1 MTIQRNKVTYNSK
14 YRPNDP
20 RLLWALARTYRM
32 VARTDEK
39 QAEADSL
46 LAAAAEQDKR
56 RIYPAIHRDIAY
68 AMASQSEA
76 YAPAAEQ
83 WLRLS
88 RYAHS

>member
-1 MTIQRNKVTYNSK
+1 MAERSDRHDLAVGLLKKARK

-39 QAEADSL
+39 QAEA
-46 LAAAAEQDKR
+46 
-56 RIYPAIHRDIAY
+56 
-68 AMASQSEA
+68 
-76 YAPAAEQ
+76 YAPAEQ